1 MKAVNTL
8 PKPTKKPKTFSTFIT
23 SDAIK
28 NRINTMAGSPREGA
42 QFMSSIISAVT
53 NNPALQGCSHMSI
66 LNCALLGLSLK
77 LSPSPQLGQ
86 YYMVPFNNDEQGALA
101 QFILGYKGYVQ
112 LATRSGQYKK
122 LNVLP
127 IKAGELIRYDPLEET
142 IEVQLIENDTQR
154 EAAET
159 IGYYAFF
166 EYLNG
171 FRKTLYWSRE
181 KMESHAKRYSFNY
194 ISDINN
200 NKKNS
205 FWSKDFD
212 AMACKTMLR
221 QLISKWGVT
230 SIDFQTAMEADTK
243 AIDSDGSFVDTD
255 LPVQPETPAQSPA
268 EQQASIPEA
277 PNVVASEASVVADFF
292 GD

>member
-1 MKAVNTL
+1 
-8 PKPTKKPKTFSTFIT
+8 
-23 SDAIK
+23 
-28 NRINTMAGSPREGA
+28 MAGSPREGA

-53 NNPALQGCSHMSI
+53 NNPALQSCSHMSI

-86 YYMVPFNNDEQGALA
+86 YYMVPFEDKEQGALA

-112 LATRSGQYKK
+112 LATRSGQYRK

-142 IEVQLIENDTQR
+142 IEVQLIEDDTQR

-166 EYLNG
+166 EYQNG
-171 FRKTLYWSRE
+171 FRKTLYWSRA

-194 ISDINN
+194 ESDLKN

-230 SIDFQTAMEADTK
+230 SIDFQTAAEADTK

-255 LPVQPETPAQSPA
+255 MPVQPETPAQTPA
-268 EQQASIPEA
+268 EPQSNISAA
-277 PNVVASEASVVADFF
+277 PDVVVSENSTATDFF
-292 GD
+292 ED

>member
-1 MKAVNTL
+1 MKVVNTL
-8 PKPTKKPKTFSTFIT
+8 AKPTKKPQTFSTFIT

-66 LNCALLGLSLK
+66 LNCALLGLSHK
-77 LSPSPQLGQ
+77 LSPSPQFGQ
-86 YYMVPFNNDEQGALA
+86 YYMVPFESKEQGILA

-112 LATRSGQYKK
+112 LAARSGQYRK
-122 LNVLP
+122 LNALP
-127 IKAGELIRYDPLEET
+127 IKAGELIRYDPLEEN
-142 IEVQLIENDTQR
+142 IEVRFIEDDTQR
-154 EAAET
+154 EATET

-171 FRKTLYWSRE
+171 FRKTLYWSRK

-194 ISDINN
+194 VSDLKN

-221 QLISKWGVT
+221 QLISKWGVI
-230 SIDFQTAMEADTK
+230 SIDFQAAMEADTK
-243 AIDSDGSFVDTD
+243 AIGNDGSFVDTD
-255 LPVQPETPAQSPA
+255 ISVQPETPVQSPA
-268 EQQASIPEA
+268 EPQDNIPEA
-277 PNVVASEASVVADFF
+277 PDIAASETSAVTDFF
-292 GD
+292 ED

>member
-1 MKAVNTL
+1 MKAINTL
-8 PKPTKKPKTFSTFIT
+8 TKSAKKPQTFSTFIT

-53 NNPALQGCSHMSI
+53 NNPALQSCSHMSI

-86 YYMVPFNNDEQGALA
+86 YYMVPFNNGKQGSLA

-112 LATRSGQYKK
+112 LATRSGQYRK

-127 IKAGELIRYDPLEET
+127 IKTGELIRYDPLEET
-142 IEVQLIENDTQR
+142 IEVQLIEDDTQR

-166 EYLNG
+166 EYQNG

-194 ISDINN
+194 ASDLRN

-230 SIDFQTAMEADTK
+230 SIDFQTATEADTK
-243 AIDSDGSFVDTD
+243 AIASDGSFVDTD
-255 LPVQPETPAQSPA
+255 MPVQPETSAQPTV
-268 EQQASIPEA
+268 EPQGSIPEVPDAVA
-277 PNVVASEASVVADFF
+277 PENSVVTDFF
-292 GD
+292 EN